1 MYNKIVKVAAQKLA
15 SEEIQTQLSA
25 LKGWALVQDSIQKE
39 FKLKDFEQ
47 TWVSVLLFREIM

>member
-1 MYNKIVKVAAQKLA
+1 MYNKICKVAAQKLA
-15 SEEIQTQLSA
+15 SEEIQAQLGA

-47 TWVSVLLFREIM
+47 TWVSVLLFHEIM